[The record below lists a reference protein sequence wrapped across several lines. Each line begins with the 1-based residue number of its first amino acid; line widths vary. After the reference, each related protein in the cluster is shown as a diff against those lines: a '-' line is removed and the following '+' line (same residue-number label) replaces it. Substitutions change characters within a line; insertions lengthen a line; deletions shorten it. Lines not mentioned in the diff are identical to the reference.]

1 VRRPSLE
8 HDLLAIYLRDHHA
21 GAVAGASLARR
32 LARSASPD
40 IAGADDLAR
49 IAREIEEDLRTLEDV
64 MEAEGIE
71 PSRAKDALLAAAER
85 GGRLKLNGRLA
96 SRSPLSDVLE
106 AEGVIAGITGKERMW
121 IALDAAGTRA
131 DVDLGRLV
139 SRARSQRAA
148 VARFHEA
155 ASQRALARAGS
166 VSARAAAV
174 RVEV

>member
-1 VRRPSLE
+1 MRRPSLE

-21 GAVAGASLARR
+21 GAVAGVSLAQR
-32 LARSASPD
+32 LARNASSD

-49 IAREIEEDLRTLEDV
+49 IAREIAEDLQTLEDV
-64 MEAEGIE
+64 MDAEGIE

-85 GGRLKLNGRLA
+85 AGRLKLNGRLA

-106 AEGVIAGITGKERMW
+106 AEGMIAGITGKERMW
-121 IALDAAGTRA
+121 IALEVAGTQA

-155 ASQRALARAGS
+155 ASLHALARAGS
-166 VSARAAAV
+166 VSARAPAV
-174 RVEV
+174 RAEV